1 MEKPSD
7 PIGSMYGI
15 FTYIYH
21 EFVVQLGGGE
31 KKHFFSEKKSLFGPG
46 FLGWIF
52 SGVKTRNSR
61 KVEA

>member
-1 MEKPSD
+1 
-7 PIGSMYGI
+7 MYGI